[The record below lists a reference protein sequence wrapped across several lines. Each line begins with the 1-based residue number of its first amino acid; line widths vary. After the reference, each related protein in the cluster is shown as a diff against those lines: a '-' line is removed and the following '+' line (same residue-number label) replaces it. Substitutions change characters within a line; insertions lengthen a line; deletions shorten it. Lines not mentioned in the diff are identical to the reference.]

1 MPSVLQDLVF
11 WRLKTFFFSLIS
23 AMRLKIYFEIQK
35 LNVAVF
41 VLSTFLLYPLHAED
55 GENRASY
62 YCLIGWRGG
71 GVTENTR
78 EIKTQTKP
86 LNKMAPSR
94 HSDAGNC
101 LLDERSEC

>member
-71 GVTENTR
+71 GGHRKYQRDKNTDKATEQDGAFT
-78 EIKTQTKP
+78 P
-86 LNKMAPSR
+86 
-94 HSDAGNC
+94 
-101 LLDERSEC
+101 